1 MDWLSMSS
9 FTIASWNINSI
20 RARSHLVMDWLE
32 KHPECLAVVL
42 QEIKCEESQ
51 FPACFEEAG
60 YHVAIK
66 GQKAYNG
73 VAIISREKLD
83 IRLTGLEG
91 QDDSGSRY
99 IEAGLPTPL
108 GEIIL
113 GNLYLPNGNSNGEI
127 GLQQKFDFFE
137 ALRLRGKELLE
148 KEANFIFLGDFNVC
162 PSKKDYA
169 PNILPETDALLHP
182 QSIAGWRSLEWLGL
196 TDALRALHP
205 NDILYTFYDYQG
217 GAFQRGRGLRIDHA
231 LLTPKLAELLEKV
244 EIDIE
249 ERDKE
254 KPSDHCPLI
263 ISFSKETGD
272 KGSQTLKFGRI

>member
-1 MDWLSMSS
+1 MSS

-32 KHPECLAVVL
+32 RHPECLAVVL

-51 FPACFEEAG
+51 FPKCFEEAD
-60 YHVAIK
+60 YYVSIK

-73 VAIISREKLD
+73 VAIISREKLET
-83 IRLTGLEG
+83 RKTGLEG
-91 QDDSGSRY
+91 QEESGSRY
-99 IEAGLPTPL
+99 LEAILPTPL
-108 GEIIL
+108 GKIIL

-148 KEANFIFLGDFNVC
+148 NKENFIFLGDFNVC

-169 PNILPETDALLHP
+169 PNTLPETDALLHP
-182 QSIAGWRSLEWLGL
+182 QSLAGWRSLKWLGL

-205 NDILYTFYDYQG
+205 DEVIYTFYDYQG

-249 ERDKE
+249 ERGKE
-254 KPSDHCPLI
+254 KPSDHCPI
-263 ISFSKETGD
+263 ILSFPKEKDDQGIYAL
-272 KGSQTLKFGRI
+272 S